1 MKLDETESGIRAM
14 VTSDDPYVVTLIQAH
29 ADRVS
34 GMVTYGSNARPVL
47 VPPRP
52 E

>member
-1 MKLDETESGIRAM
+1 MKIDDTEKGIRAV
-14 VTSDDPYVVTLIQAH
+14 VTSADPNVVTLIQAH

-34 GMVTYGSNARPVL
+34 NLVTYGSNAGRGP